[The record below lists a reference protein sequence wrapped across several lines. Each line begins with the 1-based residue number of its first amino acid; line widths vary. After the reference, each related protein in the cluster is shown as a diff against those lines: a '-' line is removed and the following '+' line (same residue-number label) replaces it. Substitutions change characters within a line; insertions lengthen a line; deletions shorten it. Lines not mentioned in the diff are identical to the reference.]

1 VPRGEG
7 KGPGEPKK
15 RWRKGRKSARPS
27 PHSAQQQKPVSSNI
41 YSAIDLGTNNCR
53 LLVAQQ
59 TANGFRVIDSFSR
72 IVRLGEGLNRNGTL
86 SAAAIDRTIDALNI
100 CVAKMQRRGVTHMR
114 NVATQACREA
124 QNCDEF
130 IERVEKEVR
139 IKLHIIDPVEE
150 ARLAVLG
157 CKALLDRKFSNAI
170 VFDIGGG
177 STELIWVKIR
187 RNGLPEILDWTSVP
201 FGVVNLSEKYG
212 ATDAISATRYADM
225 KQAILEG
232 VKPFTRKNNMQ
243 ELVAKGQVQ
252 LLGTSGTI
260 TTLTSMY
267 LDLDSYDRNRVDG
280 AWVESARIQALC
292 RKLAILN
299 YDERV
304 ALKSIGAD
312 RADLVVA
319 GCAILETIMDLWP
332 IDRIQVA
339 DRGIREGMLLDMMR
353 EHAPRVK
360 SRKRP
365 RSPATGKGGSRDVG
379 QAGPGTV
386 DGRRGAPQ
394 KKGRTPRRKTPEEAP
409 RKSKSQTPDSRR
421 SRRPDIREGRE

>member
-1 VPRGEG
+1 MPRGEG

-212 ATDAISATRYADM
+212 TMESISAAHYAEM
-225 KQAILEG
+225 KQTILQG
-232 VKPFTRKNNMQ
+232 VKPFEQKNNMQ
-243 ELVAKGQVQ
+243 GLVEKGQVQ

-280 AWVESARIQALC
+280 AWVDSGRIRDLC
-292 RKLAILN
+292 QKLAILN
-299 YDERV
+299 YEERV

-332 IDRIQVA
+332 IGRIRVA

-353 EHAPRVK
+353 DHAPRGKPRNRRRPSSARKDARKDSVK
-360 SRKRP
+360 SKVRTTD
-365 RSPATGKGGSRDVG
+365 SHHATL
-379 QAGPGTV
+379 
-386 DGRRGAPQ
+386 Q
-394 KKGRTPRRKTPEEAP
+394 KKTRK
-409 RKSKSQTPDSRR
+409 KNQKNNSRIVGPQ
-421 SRRPDIREGRE
+421 SSGTDKIREANR